1 MEQLTIE
8 ISVASWHTVDAALD
22 NAGAVARTSGA
33 FGGATVD
40 ARCARIR
47 EVGWQAARSHQNL
60 ALGSLGWPP
69 LCDQLAIS
77 LERDDWAFVL
87 AEVERWSTWER
98 DDDPAA
104 RFERELRARVG

>member
-1 MEQLTIE
+1 MHATSDARQRLLRCRIRAT
-8 ISVASWHTVDAALD
+8 VAARHEEVH
-22 NAGAVARTSGA
+22 AVARLIFGMITSLDG
-33 FGGATVD
+33 
-40 ARCARIR
+40 
-47 EVGWQAARSHQNL
+47 
-60 ALGSLGWPP
+60 
-69 LCDQLAIS
+69 CDQLAIS